1 MLNNSSFNALA
12 NSYDTDFTHSIIGT
26 LQRKK
31 VWKYLEENIDS
42 KRVLNILE
50 INCGTGEDALW
61 LTSKGQQV
69 VATDISEQMIEVA
82 KQKAIIQKVNI
93 KPLVCSFV
101 NLATRLNGQK
111 FDMIFSNFGG
121 LNCSNNQDL
130 TQLNHDF
137 AQLLKPKGLL
147 IMVLLG
153 KNCFLENLYFLM
165 RFNFKKLNRRKQ
177 ATEAYLSDDNF
188 ITTWYYNYQEIAK
201 IFNLFQLKQKKPIGL
216 FIPPSYLEPLIQKN
230 KLLLPVVKWLEN
242 AFGNIGFLA
251 NYSDH
256 IYIEMKLK

>member
-1 MLNNSSFNALA
+1 
-12 NSYDTDFTHSIIGT
+12 
-26 LQRKK
+26 
-31 VWKYLEENIDS
+31 
-42 KRVLNILE
+42 
-50 INCGTGEDALW
+50 
-61 LTSKGQQV
+61 
-69 VATDISEQMIEVA
+69 
-82 KQKAIIQKVNI
+82 
-93 KPLVCSFV
+93 LVCSFV
-101 NLATRLNGQK
+101 NLANRLNGQK

-121 LNCSNNQDL
+121 LNCSNHQEL
-130 TQLNHDF
+130 TQLNQDF
-137 AQLLKPKGLL
+137 SQLLKPKGLL

-153 KNCFLENLYFLM
+153 KKCFLENLYFLM

-177 ATEAYLSDDNF
+177 PTEAYLSDDNF
-188 ITTWYYNYQEIAK
+188 ITTWYYNYQEIEK

-230 KLLLPVVKWLEN
+230 KLLLPVLKWLEN

>member
-1 MLNNSSFNALA
+1 MLNNASFDALA
-12 NSYDTDFTHSIIGT
+12 NSYDNNFTHSIIGT
-26 LQRKK
+26 LQRNK
-31 VWKYLEENIDS
+31 VWKYLEENLDGN
-42 KRVLNILE
+42 KAMNILE

-61 LTSKGQQV
+61 LASKGHQV
-69 VATDISEQMIEVA
+69 IATDISEQMIEVA

-93 KPLVCSFV
+93 NPLVCSFV
-101 NLATRLNGQK
+101 NLATQLNGQK

-121 LNCSNNQDL
+121 LNCSNNQEL
-130 TQLNHDF
+130 TKLNIDF
-137 AQLLKPKGLL
+137 AKLLKPKGLL
-147 IMVLLG
+147 VMILLG
-153 KNCFLENLYFLM
+153 KKCFLENLYFLL

-177 ATEAYLSDDNF
+177 ATEAYLSHNNF
-188 ITTWYYNYQEIAK
+188 ITTWYYNYQEMAK

-230 KLLLPVVKWLEN
+230 KLLLPIIKRLEN
-242 AFGNIGFLA
+242 AIGNISFLT